1 MIKQLTTIK
10 HNSMGSGFPFPV
22 PPSLILQNIYLN
34 FRFISSLIRM
44 PVLAAKRKFLES
56 HGVPDPINFYG
67 LHRSDIPWITQTTPA
82 ATIAVDFIPEN
93 VTCTGP
99 ITLSATSAQEEGGG
113 QDEVELLQWIRQ
125 KPTVLINLGSAFT
138 YSRAQTRQMI
148 EGIQRVLDTTDLQV
162 LWKYRASTNLVDFD
176 WQSLVAPLQATQRVK
191 VMQWLTIDPTALL
204 ETGDIAAF
212 VTHGGANGFH
222 ESIA

>member
-1 MIKQLTTIK
+1 M
-10 HNSMGSGFPFPV
+10 PA
-22 PPSLILQNIYLN
+22 
-34 FRFISSLIRM
+34 IS
-44 PVLAAKRKFLES
+44 AKRKFLES

-67 LHRSDIPWITQTTPA
+67 LHRSDVPWITQTTPA
-82 ATIAVDFIPEN
+82 ATINVDFIPEN

-99 ITLSATSAQEEGGG
+99 ITLSATSAQEEGH
-113 QDEVELLQWIRQ
+113 DEELLQWVKQ

-138 YSRAQTRQMI
+138 YSGTQTRQMI
-148 EGIQRVLDTTDLQV
+148 EGIERVLNTTDLQV
-162 LWKYRASTNLVDFD
+162 LWKYKASINLVDFD

-191 VMQWLTIDPTALL
+191 VMKWLTMDPTALL

>member
-1 MIKQLTTIK
+1 
-10 HNSMGSGFPFPV
+10 MGSGFPFPV
-22 PPSLILQNIYLN
+22 PLNLIPQNIYLN
-34 FRFISSLIRM
+34 VRFISSIIRM

-67 LHRSDIPWITQTTPA
+67 LHRPDVPWITQTTPA
-82 ATIAVDFIPEN
+82 ATINVDFIPEN

-99 ITLSATSAQEEGGG
+99 ITLSATSADEEQDQE
-113 QDEVELLQWIRQ
+113 LRQWIRQ

-138 YSRAQTRQMI
+138 YSRTQTRQMI
-148 EGIQRVLDTTDLQV
+148 EGIRRVLETTDLQV
-162 LWKYRASTNLVDFD
+162 LWKYKASHNLVDFD
-176 WQSLVAPLQATQRVK
+176 WESLVAPLEATQRVK
-191 VMQWLTIDPTALL
+191 AMQWLTIDPTALL

>member
-1 MIKQLTTIK
+1 M
-10 HNSMGSGFPFPV
+10 PA
-22 PPSLILQNIYLN
+22 
-34 FRFISSLIRM
+34 IS
-44 PVLAAKRKFLES
+44 AKREFLEA
-56 HGVPDPINFYG
+56 HGVPNPINFYG
-67 LHRSDIPWITQTTPA
+67 LHRPDVPWITQTTSA
-82 ATIAVDFIPEN
+82 ATIPVDFVPEN

-99 ITLSATSAQEEGGG
+99 ITVSATTAEE
-113 QDEVELLQWIRQ
+113 QDRELLQWIRQ

-138 YSRAQTRQMI
+138 YSRTQTRQMI
-148 EGIQRVLDTTDLQV
+148 EGIQRVLETTDLQV
-162 LWKYRASTNLVDFD
+162 LWKYKASVNLVDFD
-176 WQSLVAPLQATQRVK
+176 WPSLVEQLQATQRVK

>member
-1 MIKQLTTIK
+1 
-10 HNSMGSGFPFPV
+10 MGSGFPFPV
-22 PPSLILQNIYLN
+22 PLNLIFQNIYLN
-34 FRFISSLIRM
+34 FYFISSLIRM
-44 PVLAAKRKFLES
+44 PAISAKRKFLEA

-67 LHRSDIPWITQTTPA
+67 MHRPDIPWITQTTPA
-82 ATIAVDFIPEN
+82 ATIPVDVVPEN

-99 ITLSATSAQEEGGG
+99 ITLSATTADED
-113 QDEVELLQWIRQ
+113 QDQELLQWIRQ

-138 YSRAQTRQMI
+138 YSRTQTRQMI
-148 EGIQRVLDTTDLQV
+148 EGIQRVLETTDLQV
-162 LWKYRASTNLVDFD
+162 LWKYRASINLVDFD
-176 WQSLVAPLQATQRVK
+176 WQSLVAPLEASRRVK
-191 VMQWLTIDPTALL
+191 VMKWLTIDPTALM